1 MVELAVLKKALV
13 EVRLVP
19 TAEAKLRTRAKLV
32 GPKTYRLVEV
42 AEVVKKLVEV
52 KLVKIPVLAVV
63 APIGVSL
70 IELPVE
76 RVRLLATKA
85 SMTELAGK

>member
-1 MVELAVLKKALV
+1 MLV
-13 EVRLVP
+13 EVREEP
-19 TAEAKLRTRAKLV
+19 TAVAKLSAPAKLV
-32 GPKTYRLVEV
+32 GPKTYKLVEV
-42 AEVVKKLVEV
+42 AAPVKKLVEV
-52 KLVKIPVLAVV
+52 RLVKTPVLAVV